1 MEVIEENMSQME
13 MLEKIAEL
21 DYSQSQLKDL
31 NTEMRRWLEF
41 ADDDMAVLR
50 SENSAL
56 TKQVKAL
63 EKMMAEAQQV
73 EAEPCRSFMADDLD
87 ANRCR
92 ENKIQKLEKESII
105 MTEENKMLTAELKDL
120 QQKRDQ
126 DKISLSKLSVAL
138 QNFELEKEEAQ
149 LELQRRDEII
159 HQRNLQLKHLNETVE
174 ESANIMKDLRLT
186 NQELRK
192 QIEGRRDEAY
202 FDSLTDRMRENEGS
216 VIPPPSLAEE
226 IWQASSPEVKPFM
239 TYSTELRHEEGEAEE
254 LLKPRSVTA
263 DFQTKRCADT
273 SKTSVQK
280 TGLFTVCIFILT
292 VLAFLASGS
301 CSGNGDFFSINSLW
315 NSACLMFHPYCRIHY
330 GALPPI

>member
-138 QNFELEKEEAQ
+138 QNFE
-149 LELQRRDEII
+149 
-159 HQRNLQLKHLNETVE
+159 RNLQLKHLNETVE